1 LAKICTSLLRYCAN
15 IRLDKLYYE
24 AGVACQKGNQIGM
37 ASVFLN
43 RYLDINELI
52 DDPDNNN
59 LGDNNEFDVTDI
71 PSPYDVNMPIKN
83 FLSSQEK
90 EKIRDWLL
98 QVNIN
103 QKVDHS
109 LPLRACEKCNSK
121 IFEGSVTC
129 YKCHNKSDI
138 CILTGYP
145 VNSGNGKKCRSCSK
159 WGLKD
164 AWTTYLQHFANCPWC
179 NSSPN

>member
-1 LAKICTSLLRYCAN
+1 LRYCEF

-24 AGVACQKGNQIGM
+24 AGIACQKANMLGM
-37 ASVFLN
+37 ASIFLN

-71 PSPYDVNMPIKN
+71 PSPYDVNMPVKN

-98 QVNIN
+98 QVMR
-103 QKVDHS
+103 
-109 LPLRACEKCNSK
+109 L
-121 IFEGSVTC
+121 
-129 YKCHNKSDI
+129 
-138 CILTGYP
+138 
-145 VNSGNGKKCRSCSK
+145 
-159 WGLKD
+159 
-164 AWTTYLQHFANCPWC
+164 
-179 NSSPN
+179 

>member
-1 LAKICTSLLRYCAN
+1 MAKICVSLLRYCAN
-15 IRLDKLYYE
+15 IRLDRLYYE
-24 AGVACQKGNQIGM
+24 AGVSCQKANQIGM
-37 ASVFLN
+37 ASIFLN

-98 QVNIN
+98 QVYSIFNLGQYQPKGRPVLTAPTLREVQLKN
-103 QKVDHS
+103 LRRLNYLLQMPQQERCLCSDW
-109 LPLRACEKCNSK
+109 LPCEQ
-121 IFEGSVTC
+121 
-129 YKCHNKSDI
+129 
-138 CILTGYP
+138 L
-145 VNSGNGKKCRSCSK
+145 K
-159 WGLKD
+159 W
-164 AWTTYLQHFANCPWC
+164 
-179 NSSPN
+179 